1 MTGFFDKIFTRYPNK
16 TRRILEFFPGFTAWT
31 IILFPVW
38 GSFFLPTVL
47 AYFIL
52 FFDVYWMYKSFSLVR
67 TAFIASRKIK
77 KAENENWVEK
87 ARRFENF
94 SKVNHVLIIPNYK
107 ENAEKVRITLNV
119 LAKQSFPRKRIH
131 IVLAM
136 EKREKEAK
144 ERATIL
150 ISEFKHVFGNIFATF
165 HPDLDGEVKGKSSNE
180 AYAGKK
186 AYEILFKKGNLD
198 LDYATI
204 SSVDADSIFHKEYFS
219 NLAYKFLSDNKRYNK
234 FWQSA
239 IVFYNNNWKVP
250 APTRIL
256 SFFGSLWRIALL
268 VQGDRLITQS
278 TYSLSFRL
286 LKEID
291 FWDTDVIPEDYR
303 IFFKA
308 FFKKKGKIWVEPI
321 FLKTSMDAALSTSYI
336 KSLHNKYT
344 QERRWSWGV
353 SDNPLFIKWWFTVP
367 EVPFIRKT
375 VLIYHVVM
383 DHILWP
389 ANWFIITIAANI
401 MAIINPV
408 YSRTALGFSLP
419 RIAGFILNFCLLAL
433 LAMMYL
439 EYKNRPPEA
448 KLTFIKKVLF
458 PFEFLLMPLV
468 GFFLSSLPAL
478 ISHTQ
483 LMFNKRLEYK
493 VTEKV

>member
-1 MTGFFDKIFTRYPNK
+1 MTEFFNKIFIRYPIK
-16 TRRILEFFPGFTAWT
+16 TRRLLEFFPGFTAWT
-31 IILFPVW
+31 IILFPIW

-67 TAFIASRKIK
+67 TAYIASKKIK
-77 KAENENWVEK
+77 QAENENWLDK
-87 ARRFENF
+87 AKRFDNF

-107 ENAEKVRITLNV
+107 EKADKVRTTLEV
-119 LAKQSFPRKRIH
+119 LANQSFPSKNIH

-136 EKREKEAK
+136 EEREHEAK
-144 ERATIL
+144 ERAKIL
-150 ISEFKHVFGNIFATF
+150 IGEFKHIFGSFFATF
-165 HPDLDGEVKGKSSNE
+165 HPDVDGEVKGKSSNE
-180 AYAGKK
+180 AYAGRR
-186 AYEILFKKGNLD
+186 AYEKLFVKGDLD
-198 LDYATI
+198 LDFATI

-219 NLAYKFLSDNKRYNK
+219 YLAYKFLSDNNRYSK

-303 IFFKA
+303 VFFKA
-308 FFKKKGKIWVEPI
+308 FFRKKGKIWVEPI
-321 FLKTSMDAALSTSYI
+321 FLKTSMDAALSKGYI
-336 KSLHNKYT
+336 KSLQNKYT

-367 EVPFIRKT
+367 DVPFVRKT
-375 VLIYHVVM
+375 VLIYHVVL

-389 ANWFIITIAANI
+389 TNWFISQSLQTLWHLSTLFIRELHWDSVFPEL
-401 MAIINPV
+401 PV
-408 YSRTALGFSLP
+408 LYLTSVFWP
-419 RIAGFILNFCLLAL
+419 LL
-433 LAMMYL
+433 
-439 EYKNRPPEA
+439 R
-448 KLTFIKKVLF
+448 
-458 PFEFLLMPLV
+458 
-468 GFFLSSLPAL
+468 
-478 ISHTQ
+478 
-483 LMFNKRLEYK
+483 
-493 VTEKV
+493 